1 MRLFRPFFLLRL
13 FYPEAIF
20 RINTDNK
27 ELCLTFDDGP
37 HPDSTP
43 RILSILET
51 HNLKAIFFC
60 SGEAAEKYPWL
71 IALIISKGHII
82 GNHGYRHLNGW
93 ITNTQVYIKNVSNSA
108 KFTSSYLFRPPY
120 GWIRPAQFSEL
131 VKKYRIV
138 FWDLMTYDFD
148 IQMSSEKVLR
158 GMKKR
163 IRPGSV
169 IVLHD
174 KPSSAIF
181 SVLGEFI
188 SYAKSEGYEFVT
200 ISFSGKE

>member
-1 MRLFRPFFLLRL
+1 MRLFRPFFLLKL
-13 FYPEAIF
+13 FYPKAIF

-43 RILSILET
+43 RILSILGT

-93 ITNTQVYIKNVSNSA
+93 ITNTQVYVNNVLKAA
-108 KFTSSYLFRPPY
+108 KFTSPYLFRPPY
-120 GWIRPAQFSEL
+120 GRIRPAQFSEL

-138 FWDLMTYDFD
+138 FWDLMPYDFD
-148 IQMSSEKVLR
+148 IQMSSEKILR
-158 GMKKR
+158 VMKKR

-174 KPSSAIF
+174 KPSSAVF
-181 SVLGEFI
+181 SVLGEFV
-188 SYAKSEGYEFVT
+188 SYAESEGYEFVT